1 MQGQVTS
8 KDDQES
14 NNVKAMSNGGRT
26 TSKSR
31 QRRSLTTQSS
41 QSNSPVQECECYNIK
56 IQKRL
61 RHSLTRQQHQSGQ
74 QFKQGSSEFQTLC
87 VAACSSRESSLTLE
101 IIIGSGLRHK
111 DNEHEDEHGT
121 CRILQC
127 SNAHTSGV
135 KGPANQFKI

>member
-1 MQGQVTS
+1 MSKQCQMEVGQQASRDRDAVS
-8 KDDQES
+8 RHNQA
-14 NNVKAMSNGGRT
+14 KAIHQF
-26 TSKSR
+26 KSVNATI
-31 QRRSLTTQSS
+31 L
-41 QSNSPVQECECYNIK
+41 K

-61 RHSLTRQQHQSGQ
+61 RRSLTRQQHQSGQ
-74 QFKQGSSEFQTLC
+74 QFKLGSSEFQTLC

-135 KGPANQFKI
+135 KGPTNQFKI